1 MIYIMLVQKSLRR
14 LLRKWAVA
22 VGFAYGVIC
31 NALNCQSMAGLL
43 MQSSRGTDGNFGATA
58 LSNSGEQ
65 LVVSKGGYLY
75 G

>member
-1 MIYIMLVQKSLRR
+1 MIYSMLVQKLLRKSM
-14 LLRKWAVA
+14 RKWAVA
-22 VGFAYGVIC
+22 VGFTHGVVG
-31 NALNCQSMAGLL
+31 NALNCQSRAGLL
-43 MQSSRGTDGNFGATA
+43 MQSSSGSDGNSGATA

>member
-1 MIYIMLVQKSLRR
+1 MIHSTLVQKFLRRSLR
-14 LLRKWAVA
+14 KCTA
-22 VGFAYGVIC
+22 VGFARGVFG

-43 MQSSRGTDGNFGATA
+43 MQSSSGTDGNFGATA

-65 LVVSKGGYLY
+65 LVVSKGGYLL